1 MTQVRVGRG
10 LASCKQLRYPR
21 VMLGRFYENQDC
33 SAARSL
39 ELVGERWSLLILRDA
54 MFRGY
59 TRFTQF
65 QKGLGIA
72 TNILARR
79 LESFVEGGLMERH
92 QSEGSGESSEYLL
105 TEMGRELKPVII
117 ALTEWGDRWL
127 QPGPVVFQTE
137 SGGQPVEIQLRNV
150 GDDSQVGVADVVA
163 RRR

>member
-1 MTQVRVGRG
+1 
-10 LASCKQLRYPR
+10 
-21 VMLGRFYENQDC
+21 MLGRFYENQDC

-65 QKGLGIA
+65 QKSLGIA
-72 TNILARR
+72 TNILAKR
-79 LESFVEGGLMERH
+79 LESFVEAGLMEHR
-92 QSEGSGESSEYLL
+92 QPEAAGEQAEYLL
-105 TEMGRELKPVII
+105 TEMGQELKPVII

-137 SGGQPVEIQLRNV
+137 SDGQPVEIQLRNV
-150 GDDSQVGVADVVA
+150 GADTPVDVSDVVA